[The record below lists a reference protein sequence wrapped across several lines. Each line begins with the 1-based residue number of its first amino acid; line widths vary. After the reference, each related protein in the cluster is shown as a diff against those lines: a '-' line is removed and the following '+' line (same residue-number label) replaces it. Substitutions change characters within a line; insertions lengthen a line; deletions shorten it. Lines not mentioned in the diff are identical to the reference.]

1 MHAFPRK
8 RVATIQSQQLI
19 YSNFRISLYSLT
31 LIYNTNFVQVVATMT
46 FYSSRHTS
54 THSIYI
60 KKHQNPKLITTI
72 ISKMK
77 TIQYLN
83 SSLIIFF
90 LTTLSHQTTLPPS
103 YPSQQNPRL
112 QNAFLALQA
121 LKHAISSD
129 PKGFTSNWYGPY
141 VCNYTGVYCA
151 PAPDNPNHQTVA
163 GIDLNHADISGYLP
177 EPLGLLK
184 DLTLFHINSNHFSGT
199 LPQSFSNLRLL
210 YELDISN
217 NIFSGE
223 FPEVVFALPSLKFL
237 DIRFNQFRGDIPSN
251 VFDLKLDALFINNN
265 NFQSKIPDNI
275 GNSPVSVFVLA
286 NNNLKGCFPASITK
300 MANLNE
306 LILSNSGLSSC
317 LPYDI
322 GALTSLTVFD
332 VSFNML
338 AGPLPESI
346 GRMKN
351 LEQLNLAHNQ
361 FSGKVPA
368 SICYLPRLENF
379 TFSDN
384 YFYGEAPMCL
394 KLPEKDDRKNCL
406 PERPLQRS
414 VQECK
419 AFYSK
424 HVDCASSGCSARTHP
439 PSVHY

>member
-1 MHAFPRK
+1 MK
-8 RVATIQSQQLI
+8 
-19 YSNFRISLYSLT
+19 ISTLY
-31 LIYNTNFVQVVATMT
+31 
-46 FYSSRHTS
+46 
-54 THSIYI
+54 
-60 KKHQNPKLITTI
+60 
-72 ISKMK
+72 
-77 TIQYLN
+77 
-83 SSLIIFF
+83 SSLILIFF
-90 LTTLSHQTTLPPS
+90 LTTLSHQATFPPS
-103 YPSQQNPRL
+103 YPPQQNPRL

-121 LKHAISSD
+121 LKHAITSD

-223 FPEVVFALPSLKFL
+223 FPQVVFSLPSLKFL
-237 DIRFNQFRGDIPSN
+237 DIRFNQFQGDIPSN
-251 VFDLKLDALFINNN
+251 VFNLKLDALFINNN
-265 NFQSKIPDNI
+265 NFQSKIPENI

-332 VSFNML
+332 VSFNTL
-338 AGPLPESI
+338 TGPLPESI

-351 LEQLNLAHNQ
+351 LEQLNVAHNQ

-384 YFYGEAPMCL
+384 YFYGEAPMCS
-394 KLPEKDDRKNCL
+394 KLPKIDDRKNCL
-406 PERPLQRS
+406 PERPLQRIRT
-414 VQECK
+414 
-419 AFYSK
+419 K
-424 HVDCASSGCSARTHP
+424 HDRLFFTLCGFRRQVVVSRQRQAVDDFMNQYPTKPEKRRMVLERKVVLCERDGHFDVRAN
-439 PSVHY
+439 VHMTRQNP